1 MCGIIGYISNK
12 NSINKNLYEQKF
24 NKYFNNQKYRGP
36 DFKKNI
42 SIDSY
47 SEKIV
52 LGFNRLSIT
61 DLTNESNN
69 IFFDNNFYI
78 FFNF

>member
-1 MCGIIGYISNK
+1 MITKKEAEEIDIV
-12 NSINKNLYEQKF
+12 
-24 NKYFNNQKYRGP
+24 KYFNNQKYRGP

-61 DLTNESNN
+61 DLTNESNK
-69 IFFDNNFYI
+69 IFFDNNFTFI
-78 FFNF
+78 R